1 MELPFRRQFLDEIEA
16 QRATIAVHEIAEM
29 FVGTRLY
36 GCAAELKHVFGCDRR
51 VQMELATRPVRGDA
65 DRGVRRKLV
74 PLRVLAEIHVDADG
88 SYKDIPLGAL
98 LAPLSGDRSRG

>member
-1 MELPFRRQFLDEIEA
+1 
-16 QRATIAVHEIAEM
+16 
-29 FVGTRLY
+29 
-36 GCAAELKHVFGCDRR
+36 
-51 VQMELATRPVRGDA
+51 MELATRPVRGDA